1 MKFLCKTSDLLHAL
15 TLVSRAISTQQ
26 ALPILGNILF
36 QAEGRRCTVSATDL
50 EFSIVTSLDA
60 HIENEGSVTV
70 PARAILNFAQY
81 NSDTEVLIETIEG
94 TQLRCVSDHAKT
106 TIAGESATEYPAIP
120 PIKKQTVFTL
130 DGRSLFE
137 ALQLTTFTC
146 ARSTLRPVLSG
157 VYLCAEKGELA
168 LVGTD
173 SYRLSESKISIK
185 GGDTSFSCIVP
196 MKVLDELKGIL
207 SRQRG
212 EEGTEN
218 KGKKEKVDIAETP
231 SVSTAEIILSDQ
243 QIRIAIGNTQLFSRL
258 IEGKFPD
265 YHQIVPQ
272 KETTRALIPTRE
284 LVTSIKRMHY
294 FAKEMNNNLTFTMKE
309 GGVRV
314 TTPQTQAGKDEA
326 EIPADITGA
335 GNKIALSSAYI
346 LDFLAHVDEDT
357 VDMRVIDSMH
367 PAVFRLLRS
376 PHFLHLVMPLRL
388 QEE

>member
-1 MKFLCKTSDLLHAL
+1 MKFLCKTSDLLRAL

-26 ALPILGNILF
+26 SLPILGNILF

-50 EFSIVTSLDA
+50 ELSIVTDLSA
-60 HIENEGSVTV
+60 QIENEGSVTV

-120 PIKKQTVFTL
+120 PIKKQTAFTL
-130 DGRSLFE
+130 DAHVLFD

-157 VYLCAEKGELA
+157 IYLCAEKGELT

-173 SYRLSESKISIK
+173 SYRLSESKIPIK
-185 GGDTSFSCIVP
+185 GGDSSFSCIVP
-196 MKVLDELKGIL
+196 VKVLDELKGIL
-207 SRQRG
+207 SRQKG
-212 EEGTEN
+212 EEGDRDQ
-218 KGKKEKVDIAETP
+218 KKEDIKNVPAAPIAEVT
-231 SVSTAEIILSDQ
+231 LSDQ
-243 QIRIAIGNTQLFSRL
+243 QVKITIGNTQLFSRL

-265 YHQIVPQ
+265 YHQIIPQ
-272 KETTRALIPTRE
+272 TESTRALVPTRD

-294 FAKEMNNNLTFTMKE
+294 FAKEMNNNLTFTLKE
-309 GGVRV
+309 SGMTVA
-314 TTPQTQAGKDEA
+314 TPQTQAGRDEA
-326 EIPADITGA
+326 VIPADITGS
-335 GNKIALSSAYI
+335 GNKVALSSAYI
-346 LDFLAHVDEDT
+346 LDFLAHVNEDT

-367 PAVFRLLRS
+367 PAVFRLLHS

-388 QEE
+388 QEEQAA